1 MNTVKDSTPS
11 ALELVEVRKQYG
23 DHTALDG
30 VSIHVPKSSIFGL
43 LGPNGAGKTTLIR
56 MVAGITGP
64 DSGSISFFGKPLTS
78 EHINEVGY
86 LPEERGLY
94 KNMRVGEQA
103 MYFARL
109 RGMSKTDARKELL
122 DWFERLEVDGWWNRE
137 VSDLSKGMAQ
147 KIQFIVAVIHKPKFL
162 ILDEPLSGFDPINA
176 ARIRKEIIRLR
187 DEHGTTILLSTHDMS
202 SVDELC
208 DHVALINHGRKILD
222 GPVIFLREQARAG
235 KIDLTFRGNLLSFTA
250 ALGSGAILHS
260 ADSKGDN
267 VHEVVLGLPAT
278 IPIEK
283 FLKWVTTEVD
293 VLSCSP
299 QSVSMDDVFLRAV
312 KDSAANKI
320 EQS

>member
-1 MNTVKDSTPS
+1 MNTVNDSKPS

-30 VSIHVPKSSIFGL
+30 VSLNVPKACIFGL

-64 DSGSISFFGKPLTS
+64 DSGSISFFGKSLTS

-109 RGMSKTDARKELL
+109 RGMSKTVARKELL

-222 GPVIFLREQARAG
+222 GPVNSLREKARAG
-235 KIDLTFRGNLLSFTA
+235 KIDLTFRGNLINFTA
-250 ALGSGAILHS
+250 ALGSGAVLHS
-260 ADSKGDN
+260 ANSTGDN

-312 KDSAANKI
+312 QDSGANKI

>member
-1 MNTVKDSTPS
+1 MNTENNSTPL
-11 ALELVEVRKQYG
+11 ALELLEVRKQYG

-30 VSIHVPKSSIFGL
+30 VSLRVPQGSIFGL
-43 LGPNGAGKTTLIR
+43 LGPNGAGKTTMIR

-64 DSGSISFFGKPLTS
+64 DQGSISFFGKGLS
-78 EHINEVGY
+78 AEHINEVGY

-109 RGMSKTDARKELL
+109 RGMSKAVAKKELV
-122 DWFERLEVDGWWNRE
+122 DWFDRLEVDGWWNKE

-176 ARIRKEIIRLR
+176 ARIRREIIRLR

-208 DHVALINHGRKILD
+208 DHVALINHGKKILD
-222 GPVIFLREQARAG
+222 GPVKYLREKARAG
-235 KIDLTFRGNLLSFTA
+235 KIDFTFRGNLISFTA
-250 ALGSGAILHS
+250 ALGAGAILHS
-260 ADSKGDN
+260 AKSKGDN
-267 VHEVVLGLPAT
+267 VHEVVLGLPSS

-283 FLKWVTTEVD
+283 FLKWVTGEVD

-299 QSVSMDDVFLRAV
+299 LKVSMDDVFLNAV
-312 KDSAANKI
+312 ELAAKHKV

>member
-1 MNTVKDSTPS
+1 MNNLKELKHS

-30 VSIHVPKSSIFGL
+30 VSLIVPEASIFGL

-64 DSGSISFFGKPLTS
+64 DSGSISFFGKSMTS

-109 RGMSKTDARKELL
+109 RGMSKEVAKKELL

-222 GPVIFLREQARAG
+222 GPVHSLREKARAG
-235 KIDLTFRGNLLSFTA
+235 KIDLTFRGNLISFTA

-260 ADSKGDN
+260 AHSTGDN
-267 VHEVVLGLPAT
+267 VHELVLGLPDA

-312 KDSAANKI
+312 QDSGENKI

>member
-1 MNTVKDSTPS
+1 
-11 ALELVEVRKQYG
+11 
-23 DHTALDG
+23 
-30 VSIHVPKSSIFGL
+30 
-43 LGPNGAGKTTLIR
+43 

-64 DSGSISFFGKPLTS
+64 DSGSISFFGESLTS

-109 RGMSKTDARKELL
+109 RGMSKTVARNELL

-222 GPVIFLREQARAG
+222 GPVNFLREQARAG
-235 KIDLTFRGNLLSFTA
+235 KIDLTFRGNLISFTA
-250 ALGSGAILHS
+250 AIGSGAILHS

>member
-1 MNTVKDSTPS
+1 MKDSNS
-11 ALELVEVRKQYG
+11 FALELLEVRKQYG

-30 VSIHVPKSSIFGL
+30 VSLKVPKASIFGL
-43 LGPNGAGKTTLIR
+43 LGPNGAGKTTMIR

-64 DSGSISFFGKPLTS
+64 DSGSISFFGKSLTA

-109 RGMSKTDARKELL
+109 RGMSKTEARKELL

-137 VSDLSKGMAQ
+137 VADLSKGMAQ

-187 DEHGTTILLSTHDMS
+187 DEYGTTILLSTHDMS

-222 GPVIFLREQARAG
+222 GPVHDLREKARAG
-235 KIDLTFRGNLLSFTA
+235 KIDLTFRGNLISFTA

-260 ADSKGDN
+260 ANSKGDSI
-267 VHEVVLGLPAT
+267 HEVVLGLPSS

-283 FLKWVTTEVD
+283 FLKWVTSEVD

-299 QSVSMDDVFLRAV
+299 KTISMDDVFLRAV
-312 KDSAANKI
+312 KDSAKNKMK
-320 EQS
+320 QS